1 MVTVA
6 VVRVWHADDGWGV
19 VDCPQTPGGCWVHFS
34 NVQVAGYRAL
44 TVGQHVD
51 LEWEEP
57 GQDGFAY
64 RAVTVTP
71 R

>member
-44 TVGQHVD
+44 AVGQHVD